1 LSGLNGENFFIN
13 KSLDLFSSKFFVFS
27 ENLVKFV
34 KSKGSSN
41 YSLLFS
47 SQLGSVMFQLFSL
60 SVQIIL
66 NVEVVKQV
74 SKGSGLDDL
83 RGSLSA
89 EFNLFGSYKLIIFT
103 FISAVQIV
111 QFSFDQIVKAGKQ
124 IFIRFL
130 GRSNQVSFAIR
141 LSSSGNVVLIEQES
155 EFMDSRLDLVQQ
167 FCIFFFIL

>member
-1 LSGLNGENFFIN
+1 LSGLYGENFFLN
-13 KSLDLFSSKFFVFS
+13 KGLDLFSSEFFVFS

-41 YSLLFS
+41 YSLFFS
-47 SQLGSVMFQLFSL
+47 SQLGSVVFQLFSL

-83 RGSLSA
+83 RGLLCA
-89 EFNLFGSYKLIIFT
+89 EFDLFGGNKLVVFS

-111 QFSFDQIVKAGKQ
+111 QFSFDQIVKAGK
-124 IFIRFL
+124 
-130 GRSNQVSFAIR
+130 
-141 LSSSGNVVLIEQES
+141 
-155 EFMDSRLDLVQQ
+155 
-167 FCIFFFIL
+167 